1 MLTPIL
7 LTILTVAAVTGLEDN
22 LATESK
28 AKAQKVAH
36 NSRLAKQLNTR
47 GGRSHVYRHNNGY
60 RPSYVH
66 SDKHNQLH
74 YSNYEAPK
82 LQYGPF
88 GSTKHQHQ
96 QPTYNPY
103 VPVYPETSYS
113 RPQTSNHDSS
123 TYIYPLSYFTEPPPT
138 YAYTQPSYP
147 SPAYSQSDYVTQSY
161 TEAPYYTTTVPQYP
175 PIFYKDLKK
184 IKRPYDAVIV
194 TRPTGHDESHHNG
207 YSNNHNEYA
216 DIPYEYANIPNE
228 YANIPNEYVNIPN
241 EYADNHNEYTTPSNE
256 YTNNQNEHSNNP
268 INLVKIPNTYANSH
282 GEYAN
287 SNTYKEPVN
296 NHDAYVN
303 NPNEN
308 PKTPNKQV
316 NNLNKDPNIPNKYAN
331 SHNEFENNANDFPKF
346 DDFLKHSLTQFP
358 NFKF

>member
-7 LTILTVAAVTGLEDN
+7 LTLLTVAAVTGLDDN

-82 LQYGPF
+82 LQYGTF
-88 GSTKHQHQ
+88 GSTKHYNQ

-207 YSNNHNEYA
+207 YANNHNEYA
-216 DIPYEYANIPNE
+216 DIPYEY
-228 YANIPNEYVNIPN
+228 VNIPN
-241 EYADNHNEYTTPSNE
+241 EYADIPNEYTTPSNE

-268 INLVKIPNTYANSH
+268 TNLVKIPNT
-282 GEYAN
+282 YAN

-303 NPNEN
+303 NPNDN

-358 NFKF
+358 NFRF

>member
-7 LTILTVAAVTGLEDN
+7 LTLLTVAAVTGLEDN

-207 YSNNHNEYA
+207 YANNHNEYA
-216 DIPYEYANIPNE
+216 GIPYEYA
-228 YANIPNEYVNIPN
+228 NIPN

-256 YTNNQNEHSNNP
+256 YTNNQNQHSNNP

>member
-7 LTILTVAAVTGLEDN
+7 LTLLTVAAVTGLEDN

-103 VPVYPETSYS
+103 VSVYPETSYS
-113 RPQTSNHDSS
+113 RPQTLNHDSS

-207 YSNNHNEYA
+207 YANNHNEYA
-216 DIPYEYANIPNE
+216 DIPYE

-256 YTNNQNEHSNNP
+256 YTNNQNQHSNNP